1 MSISI
6 DSNVEFDVLIGF
18 THRFLLFYLRGVI
31 SLFFFLVSPS
41 NLVIGIS
48 FKDTYLSLTQRGKSL
63 TLSLIPEEQYTS
75 YIAPISYVELFNFLC
90 FAIFGSREKGW
101 FN

>member
-63 TLSLIPEEQYTS
+63 TLSLTWRTIHIIHRSDFICTT
-75 YIAPISYVELFNFLC
+75 F
-90 FAIFGSREKGW
+90 
-101 FN
+101 